1 MISRELEKATL
12 PIRVLELR
20 ALLRAYNVD
29 YISRKVIVERIRSM
43 EREIRGE
50 DEQRDWV

>member
-1 MISRELEKATL
+1 MASRELEKAAL

-29 YISRKVIVERIRSM
+29 YISRKDPPHGARNKR
-43 EREIRGE
+43 
-50 DEQRDWV
+50 